1 MSEIFSK
8 ILKDKNGKVLN
19 VGSQYRQPEWGSEVA
34 MVDVLP
40 EATYEWVNE
49 EESFALIK
57 NDFKLT
63 FGKKYTVEYNG
74 TTYSCTAR
82 YEPAP
87 SEAPK
92 EFLSVCLGRLYDLD
106 DTVIG
111 EEFPFSIYAYSEQ
124 MAEMQNAYGEIGVFD
139 GANPFTISIQAVEE
153 TIHKIPGEYVGGV
166 GKYKQPEWGIEEN
179 GVILPE
185 ATYEINPDSGAAMV
199 VTPINASIVDGC
211 VYTVN
216 YGGVDYACIAV
227 ESADAGGY
235 VLGNGS
241 MLGIETPNVDSPF
254 MLVVTFEE
262 AAQAEGIYAML
273 FPLDGAESC
282 TFSIKGELTH
292 KIPAEYVSSGKLYVV
307 KVSGSAPHTFDKPFD
322 EIYKALSAGRAVS
335 ATDGS
340 EYFPVAGWSE
350 NKITFVLIY
359 HINSDL
365 VYRSYEYNSDGTTT
379 YAFGTIGNSNT

>member
-19 VGSQYRQPEWGSEVA
+19 VGS
-34 MVDVLP
+34 
-40 EATYEWVNE
+40 
-49 EESFALIK
+49 
-57 NDFKLT
+57 
-63 FGKKYTVEYNG
+63 
-74 TTYSCTAR
+74 
-82 YEPAP
+82 
-87 SEAPK
+87 
-92 EFLSVCLGRLYDLD
+92 
-106 DTVIG
+106 
-111 EEFPFSIYAYSEQ
+111 
-124 MAEMQNAYGEIGVFD
+124 
-139 GANPFTISIQAVEE
+139 
-153 TIHKIPGEYVGGV
+153 
-166 GKYKQPEWGIEEN
+166 KYKQPEWGVEEN

-227 ESADAGGY
+227 ESADTGGY

-262 AAQAEGIYAML
+262 AAQAEGLYAMF

-292 KIPAEYVSSGKLYVV
+292 KIPAEYVDGSGLYIVNV
-307 KVSGSAPHTFDKPFD
+307 DISAPYTADKTFDQV
-322 EIYKALSAGRAVS
+322 YKAIADGKAVYAS
-335 ATDGS
+335 VGS
-340 EYFPVAGWSE
+340 YYMPVANLNDSQ
-350 NKITFVLIY
+350 IVFVGMYNL
-359 HINSDL
+359 SSS
-365 VYRSYEYNSDGTTT
+365 VQYNSFTLNSNGGNE
-379 YAFGTIGNSNT
+379 YKAGTISLN